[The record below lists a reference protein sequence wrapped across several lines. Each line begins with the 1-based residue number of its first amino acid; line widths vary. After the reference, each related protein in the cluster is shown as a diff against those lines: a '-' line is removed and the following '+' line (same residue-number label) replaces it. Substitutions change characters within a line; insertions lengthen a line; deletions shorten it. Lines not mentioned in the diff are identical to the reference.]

1 MSQKVTL
8 IPGDGIGP
16 EVTEAAINLLQA
28 AGANIEWE
36 RVEAGIEVVSK
47 YGKPLPDEVIESI
60 KRNKVALKGPLTTIV
75 AKGFASVN
83 VELRKKL
90 KLYANLRPV
99 KNVPGIQTRFKD
111 VNLVVIRE
119 NTEDLYS
126 GIEHIV
132 APGVTESLKVI
143 TKEASTKIAAFAFEY
158 ARKHG
163 RKKVTAVHKANIMKL
178 SDGLFLECSQK
189 VAEQYPE
196 VEYQEII
203 VDNLAMQL
211 VMNPNRFD
219 ILLLTNLYGDIVSD
233 LCAGLVGG
241 LGMVPGANIGEE
253 GYAVFEAV
261 HGSAPDI
268 AGKGIA
274 NPLAAIFSS
283 ILMLRHLGM
292 DEVADRIREAVHSVT
307 RKGEFL
313 TKDLGGTTKTEQ
325 LTDAIVAELK

>member
-1 MSQKVTL
+1 MSKKVTL

-16 EVTEAAINLLQA
+16 EVTGTAVKVLEA
-28 AGANIEWE
+28 AGADIEWE
-36 RVEAGIEVVSK
+36 PVEAGLAVVSK
-47 YGKPLPDEVIESI
+47 YGKPLPDKVIESV
-60 KRNKVALKGPLTTIV
+60 KRNKIALKGPLTTIV

-99 KNVPGIQTRFKD
+99 RNVPGIQTRFSD

-143 TKEASTKIAAFAFEY
+143 TKEASTKIAIFAFEY
-158 ARKHG
+158 ARKRG

-178 SDGLFLECSQK
+178 SDGLFLECTQK
-189 VAEQYPE
+189 IAEQYPDI
-196 VEYQEII
+196 EYQEII
-203 VDNLAMQL
+203 VDNLAMKL
-211 VMNPNRFD
+211 VMDPNKFD

-241 LGMVPGANIGEE
+241 LGMVPGANIGDE
-253 GYAVFEAV
+253 YAVFEAV

-274 NPLAAIFSS
+274 NPIAVIFSS
-283 ILMLRHLGM
+283 LLMLRHLGM
-292 DEVADRIREAVHSVT
+292 DDVADRIREAIHQVT
-307 RKGEFL
+307 RKGEIL
-313 TKDLGGTTKTEQ
+313 TRDLGGNATTKEMTQ
-325 LTDAIVAELK
+325 AIIAELR